1 MNSYILLSIV
11 GVVVFIIIILI
22 FSISNRK
29 RKSKRNSSYHSIRS
43 KEYRT
48 EIYNNTP
55 EEYQQSIRYLY
66 NRLEQLDEV
75 MARNNRSLNAQS
87 EQAVKDILRRA
98 VEAEKEINQY

>member
-1 MNSYILLSIV
+1 MNSYILLGIV

-29 RKSKRNSSYHSIRS
+29 RKSKRNSNHHSIRS

-55 EEYQQSIRYLY
+55 EEYQQSIRCLY

-75 MARNNRSLNAQS
+75 MVRNNRSLNAQS
-87 EQAVKDILRRA
+87 EQAVRIF
-98 VEAEKEINQY
+98 